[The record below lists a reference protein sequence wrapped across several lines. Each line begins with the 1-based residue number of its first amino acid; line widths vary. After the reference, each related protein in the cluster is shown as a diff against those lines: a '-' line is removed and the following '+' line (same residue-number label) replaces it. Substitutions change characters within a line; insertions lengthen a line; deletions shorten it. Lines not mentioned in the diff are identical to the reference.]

1 MTAPVSEH
9 RVGATQ
15 VPPPRSEYVPHRSKS
30 QLIVAVVCLT
40 FGTWIVYLLA
50 INPNIDFGL
59 VLSNI
64 TSGMILGGL
73 LKTLQLTAIAM
84 VIGTILGV
92 AIAVAKLANNRL
104 LTTMADGYIWFFRGV
119 PLLVQIL
126 IWGNFALLFP
136 TLGIGIP
143 FTDVMFFQVSTNAVI
158 SVFVAS
164 LLALSLHEAAYMA
177 EVVRGGLLGVDIGQ
191 EEAAKA
197 LGMSRGQVIARVV
210 LPQALR
216 MIIPPAGNQLISL
229 LKASAMVSV
238 IAGGE
243 LMTVANDIGSVS
255 YRTLELLTVATFW
268 YLVTVS
274 VLTLLQRYL
283 ERRISRGARR

>member
-1 MTAPVSEH
+1 MNVVSTLTPTAVHE
-9 RVGATQ
+9 A
-15 VPPPRSEYVPHRSKS
+15 PPRRDYVPVRSRS
-30 QLIVAVVCLT
+30 QLFVAAIVLV
-40 FGTWIVYLLA
+40 FGAWLLYLLA
-50 INPNIDFGL
+50 INPNIDYGV

-64 TSGMILGGL
+64 TSDMILGGL
-73 LKTLQLTAIAM
+73 LKTLQLTAISM
-84 VIGTILGV
+84 VIGTALGV
-92 AIAVAKLANNRL
+92 VIAVVKLMNNRL
-104 LTTMADGYIWFFRGV
+104 LTSLADLYIWFFRGV

-136 TLGIGIP
+136 TLGVGIP
-143 FTDVMFFQVSTNAVI
+143 FTDIMLVQASTNAVI
-158 SVFVAS
+158 TVFIAS
-164 LLALSLHEAAYMA
+164 ILALSLHEAAYMA
-177 EVVRGGLLGVDIGQ
+177 EVVRGGLLGVDSGQ

-197 LGMSRGQVIARVV
+197 LGMSGGQVMFRIV

-216 MIIPPAGNQLISL
+216 MIIPPTGNQLISL

-274 VLTLLQRYL
+274 VLSLLQRYL
-283 ERRISRGARR
+283 ERRLSKGSRR